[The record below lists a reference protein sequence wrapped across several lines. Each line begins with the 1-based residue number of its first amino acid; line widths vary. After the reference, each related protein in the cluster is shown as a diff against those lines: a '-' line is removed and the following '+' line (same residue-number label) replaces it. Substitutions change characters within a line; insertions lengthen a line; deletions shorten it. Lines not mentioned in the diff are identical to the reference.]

1 MEFATYIQR
10 NAHAIPNYG
19 ERYRNDER
27 IATSFV
33 ASAVNVV
40 IAKRFTKKQQ
50 MQWSRCGAHMLL
62 QIRTRTLD
70 GTLRG
75 QFETWY
81 PGLAANDDQTSTQ
94 AAA

>member
-1 MEFATYIQR
+1 
-10 NAHAIPNYG
+10 
-19 ERYRNDER
+19 
-27 IATSFV
+27 
-33 ASAVNVV
+33 
-40 IAKRFTKKQQ
+40 

-81 PGLAANDDQTSTQ
+81 PGLAANANQPSTQ
-94 AAA
+94 AVAA